1 MKNVS
6 AKLLKVVGAITGK
19 VDKGGYNSFQ
29 KYRYV
34 TEGDLIDAVRDE
46 LVKNGLMITTSVVS
60 SATSQ
65 QAGSDQYMTHV
76 ILKHTVIDTDSGEA
90 LEIQSAGSG
99 ADKLDKGVYKAITGA
114 NKYFLLKT
122 FLLSGDDDPEN
133 DGQQNKPAQA
143 QQSKPAQQPAQ
154 QAAKPAGQGF
164 LAKKAEQA
172 APATKPA
179 EVKPAS
185 KPAFGV
191 GKKKEPVQQTAPDE
205 DEIPDAPVETPEEED
220 AQF

>member
-6 AKLLKVVGAITGK
+6 AKLLQVVSAITGK
-19 VDKGGYNSFQ
+19 VNKSGYNSFQ
-29 KYRYV
+29 KYKYV

-46 LVKNGLMITTSVVS
+46 LVKNGLMITTSVIHS
-60 SATSQ
+60 NTSQ

-76 ILKHTVIDTDSGEA
+76 VLKHTIIDVDSGES
-90 LEIQSAGSG
+90 LDVQSAGSG

-122 FLLSGDDDPEN
+122 FLMAGDDDPEN
-133 DGQQNKPAQA
+133 DGTAKPAQT
-143 QQSKPAQQPAQ
+143 QSKPAQQQ
-154 QAAKPAGQGF
+154 VAKPAGQGF

-179 EVKPAS
+179 EVKTAV

-191 GKKKEPVQQTAPDE
+191 GKKKEPVQQAPADE
-205 DEIPDAPVETPEEED
+205 DEIPDAPVETTEEED